1 MPSKISRSKIL
12 TNSKLFN
19 GCVLHYTWLLLV
31 TLLITIWIILYS
43 QAIKMLKWFKAHCK
57 LLFSVFCVLLIRL
70 ITCDMTYNQV
80 WWPHTLNLCSA
91 INPSKAHTHTQQW
104 TNTHREHTPGAVG
117 SRARGAVG
125 VPYWY
130 LAQSWYWGWRKC
142 CTFTPHTYNSCQP
155 ETQTHDLSITSPN
168 L

>member
-31 TLLITIWIILYS
+31 TLLITIWIILP

-91 INPSKAHTHTQQW
+91 INPSKAHTHTAV
-104 TNTHREHTPGAVG
+104 NKHTPRTHTQSIGQ
-117 SRARGAVG
+117 
-125 VPYWY
+125 PCWY
-130 LAQSWYWGWRKC
+130 LAQSWYWGWRKR
-142 CTFTPHTYNSCQP
+142 CTFTPHTYNSCRP
-155 ETQTHDLSITSPN
+155 ETRTHNLSITSPN